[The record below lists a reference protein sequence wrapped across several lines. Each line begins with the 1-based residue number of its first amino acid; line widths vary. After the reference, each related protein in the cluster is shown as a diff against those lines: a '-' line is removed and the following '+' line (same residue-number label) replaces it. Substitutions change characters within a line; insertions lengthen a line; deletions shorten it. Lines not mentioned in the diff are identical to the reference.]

1 MGKTPAQRL
10 RAAPP
15 RQVSG
20 CVLLIFFQFLSH
32 SETSFS
38 NPELQ
43 HQSLGFVYNHCEA
56 PDTPIE
62 FENSGSETKTKIV
75 NSCLMKGR
83 VQMLKIFFLF
93 LSRSASGQQ
102 GRAVRRFLP
111 QELPSH
117 SSKSSRKS
125 NHTTKFRL
133 QVKRSPLHDI
143 GEKQG
148 PTPAFGQLLR
158 PYPEVSS
165 DFQKTIC

>member
-43 HQSLGFVYNHCEA
+43 HQLLESFSVAFLHIG
-56 PDTPIE
+56 E